1 MEHVTTTATDTALDA
16 LLLDQES
23 TRLPLKALPRT
34 LKPYADAVGKAP
46 PKYRTVYNR
55 LLDGDIEAEKIGQQW
70 FVQKTDLGKIA
81 EVMGLTATEIKSPK
95 SRKPVRV
102 AA

>member
-1 MEHVTTTATDTALDA
+1 MTKMNTDTALSAPVLDPDA
-16 LLLDQES
+16 N
-23 TRLPLKALPRT
+23 RLALMELPRN

-70 FVQKTDLGKIA
+70 FVRKTDLGKIA